1 MKQAECILLWYMSD
15 AVHVESAL
23 LFETPEEIFERVFRI
38 IKPRTALP
46 RITVGFCE
54 FANANSFIRL
64 EDGRIEAKLTDIL
77 RDAPAPI
84 LEALAFILLCKLY
97 RKPVPRSYNHRY
109 RLYLNRRDVRHHL
122 QQLRR
127 ERGRKQVSAPQ
138 GHSYDLE
145 EIFEEINLQ
154 YFHGLM
160 ARPGIGWSVRP
171 SRTTLGHYDPS
182 HHMIVLS
189 KVLDS
194 PHVPRLVVEYVMFHE
209 MLHLR
214 YPVEHKGSRRCVHT
228 PEFKMAEKEFLH
240 LKQAKEILKKIL

>member
-1 MKQAECILLWYMSD
+1 MSD

-23 LFETPEEIFERVFRI
+23 LFETPAEIFARVLRVV
-38 IKPRTALP
+38 KPRTRPLSIA
-46 RITVGFCE
+46 VEFCE

-64 EDGRIEAKLTDIL
+64 ESGRIEVRLTDIL
-77 RDAPAPI
+77 REAPAPI
-84 LEALAFILLCKLY
+84 LEALAYILLCKLY
-97 RKPVPRSYNHRY
+97 RTPVPPTFNHRY
-109 RLYLNRRDVRHHL
+109 RLYLNRREVRHAL

-127 ERGRKQVSAPQ
+127 ERGRKQVSGPA
-138 GHSYDLE
+138 GNCYNLEDL
-145 EIFEEINLQ
+145 FEEINLR

-160 ARPGIGWSVRP
+160 ARPDLRWSVRP

-189 KVLDS
+189 KILDH
-194 PHVPRLVVEYVMFHE
+194 PQVPRLAVEYVMFHE

-228 PEFKMAEKEFLH
+228 PEFKVAEREFEQ
-240 LKQAKEILKKIL
+240 LKLAREMLKKIP

>member
-1 MKQAECILLWYMSD
+1 MSD

-23 LFETPEEIFERVFRI
+23 LFETPVEIFARVLRVV
-38 IKPRTALP
+38 KPRTTPLSIA
-46 RITVGFCE
+46 VEFCE

-64 EDGRIEAKLTDIL
+64 ESGRIEARLTDIL

-84 LEALAFILLCKLY
+84 LEALAYILLCKLY
-97 RKPVPRSYNHRY
+97 RTPVPRAFNHRY
-109 RLYLNRRDVRHHL
+109 RLYLNRREVRHAL

-127 ERGRKQVSAPQ
+127 ERGRKQVSGPE
-138 GHSYDLE
+138 GNCYNLE
-145 EIFEEINLQ
+145 ELFEEINLR

-160 ARPGIGWSVRP
+160 ARPDLGWSVRT

-182 HHMIVLS
+182 HHIIVLS
-189 KVLDS
+189 KILDH
-194 PHVPRLVVEYVMFHE
+194 PQVPRLAVEYVMFHE

-228 PEFKMAEKEFLH
+228 PEFKVAEREFEQ
-240 LKQAKEILKKIL
+240 LKLAREMLKRIP

>member
-1 MKQAECILLWYMSD
+1 MNQAECILLWYMSE

-23 LFETPEEIFERVFRI
+23 LFESPEEIFERVFRI
-38 IKPRTALP
+38 VKPRTGLP
-46 RITVGFCE
+46 SIEVGFFE

-64 EDGRIEAKLTDIL
+64 EEGRIEARLTDIL

-84 LEALAFILLCKLY
+84 LEALAYILLCKLY
-97 RKPVPRSYNHRY
+97 RKPVPRAYNHRY
-109 RLYLNRRDVRHHL
+109 RLYLNRRDVRHQL

-127 ERGRKQVSAPQ
+127 ERGRKQVSSPK
-138 GHSYDLE
+138 GHCYDLE
-145 EIFEEINLQ
+145 QIFEEINLQ

-160 ARPGIGWSVRP
+160 ARPEIGWSVRP

-182 HHMIVLS
+182 HHVIVLS
-189 KVLDS
+189 KILDS
-194 PHVPRLVVEYVMFHE
+194 PQVPRLAVEYVMFHE

-228 PEFKMAEKEFLH
+228 PEFKEAEQEFRYLRQAREL
-240 LKQAKEILKKIL
+240 LKRLP